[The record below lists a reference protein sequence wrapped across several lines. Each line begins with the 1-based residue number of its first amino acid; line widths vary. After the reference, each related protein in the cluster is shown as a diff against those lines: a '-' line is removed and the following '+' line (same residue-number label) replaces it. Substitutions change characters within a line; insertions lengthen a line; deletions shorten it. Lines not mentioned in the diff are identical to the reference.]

1 MLQEDR
7 KQLILDL
14 ITKNKDIT
22 INKISEFLKISIPT
36 VYRDL
41 SGLEKENLIKKV
53 YGGIK
58 IVKDVNIE
66 LNFYKRLN
74 NNKEKKLAIAREAVK
89 LISENETLAM
99 DESSTSYYLAEE
111 IKKID
116 KKLTIIT
123 NSVLLPQLLLSSKN
137 IIIISI
143 GGIVYKHI
151 AGFDGSIF
159 INSSTNLIADK
170 FFFSSGGFD
179 ENIGTMEIYDPE
191 NSVKAKEWF
200 MDISKEAI
208 CSVDSS
214 KFGKGGTIN
223 LFDIKKIKKI
233 ITDERV
239 NKKVADVL
247 KNNGVNLII
256 AKL

>member
-1 MLQEDR
+1 MFQEDR
-7 KQLILDL
+7 KEIILDL
-14 ITKNKDIT
+14 IGKNKNIT
-22 INKISEFLKISIPT
+22 INEISEILKISIPT

-41 SGLEKENLIKKV
+41 SVLEKENLIKKV

-74 NNKEKKLAIAREAVK
+74 NNKEKKVAIAREAVK
-89 LISENETLAM
+89 LINENETLAL

-111 IKKID
+111 IKKTD
-116 KKLTIIT
+116 KKITIIT

-137 IIIISI
+137 IIVISI
-143 GGIVYKHI
+143 GGIVYKDI

-179 ENIGTMEIYDPE
+179 ENIGTVEIYDPE

-214 KFGKGGTIN
+214 KFDRRGTIN

-233 ITDERV
+233 ITDEHIDR
-239 NKKVADVL
+239 KIAEVL
-247 KNNGVNLII
+247 RSKGIDLII

>member
-14 ITKNKDIT
+14 ITKNKDIK

-41 SGLEKENLIKKV
+41 SSLEKENLIKKV

-74 NNKEKKLAIAREAVK
+74 NNKEKKLAIARESVK
-89 LISENETLAM
+89 LINENETVAM
-99 DESSTSYYLAEE
+99 DESSTSYYLADE

-123 NSVLLPQLLLSSKN
+123 NSVLLPQLFLSSKN

-143 GGIVYKHI
+143 GGIVYKDI
-151 AGFDGSIF
+151 AGFDGNIF

-191 NSVKAKEWF
+191 NSIKAKEWF

-208 CSVDSS
+208 CLVDSN
-214 KFGKGGTIN
+214 KFNKSGTIN

-233 ITDERV
+233 ITDECV
-239 NKKVADVL
+239 SKKTANAL
-247 KNNGVNLII
+247 KSNGVNLII